1 MLKRLG
7 DWLTLTKTE
16 RRVIL
21 FLTSTF
27 LGGIAV
33 RLFQETFP
41 PSRGFDYRTSDSTFA
56 SLSAG
61 AMSADAVEQRSENE
75 DRTDLNR
82 ATKSQLMKLPG
93 IGEVTAERII
103 AYRGKFGPFKSVGD
117 LKKVKGMNSKKLDRI
132 KELITVRE

>member
-27 LGGIAV
+27 LAGIAV
-33 RLFQETFP
+33 RLYQETFP
-41 PSRGFDYRTSDSTFA
+41 PSRGFDYRTSDSAFA
-56 SLSAG
+56 ALSAV
-61 AMSADAVEQRSENE
+61 AMSAESVDQPYVDEN
-75 DRTDLNR
+75 RTDLNR

-93 IGEVTAERII
+93 IGEVTADRII
-103 AYRGKFGPFKSVGD
+103 SYRGKFGPFKTVED
-117 LKKVKGMNSKKLDRI
+117 LKKVKGMNAKKFDRL
-132 KELITVRE
+132 KELIRVTE